1 MARTASPVVEPARQN
16 IETKPVRQTGEGRSP
31 RPNGEGQQPA
41 RQSSDVK
48 IVNLA
53 LQGGGS
59 HGAFTW
65 GVMDKLL
72 EDGRL
77 RIDGLSATSAGAMNA
92 GVYAYH
98 HMIGGTDG
106 ARQGLHD
113 FWQRISKE
121 GDKTRNPMDAVFE
134 SMNLGM
140 LSSAA
145 MFETMTRML
154 SPYEFNPMN
163 LNPLKDVLK
172 ASIDFDKLH
181 HCVDTKLRIC
191 ATNVRS
197 GKIKIFAN
205 GEITPEVLLASA
217 CLPSLFQA
225 VEIDGEHYWDGGYMG
240 NPAIY
245 PMFVGMESSDVILV
259 HINPIIRPSL
269 PKTSPEIM
277 NRLNEISFNST
288 LMREMRAVKFIKD
301 IMDGD
306 WIKDEHKHK
315 LRYIFM
321 HSIRNDEAMA
331 SLTPASKSNTKWSFL
346 TGLRDNGRKTAEHWL
361 AEHFDHL
368 GKRTTIDVEKE
379 FF

>member
-1 MARTASPVVEPARQN
+1 MDSTRTIRGGKPDKPAPGAAKN
-16 IETKPVRQTGEGRSP
+16 KVI
-31 RPNGEGQQPA
+31 
-41 RQSSDVK
+41 
-48 IVNLA
+48 NLA

-65 GVMDKLL
+65 GVLDKIL

-77 RIDGLSATSAGAMNA
+77 DIDGLSATSAGAMNA

-98 HMIGGTDG
+98 HMIGGKDG
-106 ARQGLHD
+106 ARQGLND
-113 FWQRISKE
+113 FWKGISRE
-121 GDKTRNPMDAVFE
+121 GDKTRNPMDEFFE

-145 MFETMTRML
+145 MFETMSRLM
-154 SPYEFNPMN
+154 SPYEFNPFN
-163 LNPLKDVLK
+163 LNPLKDVLN
-172 ASIDFDKLH
+172 ASIDFEKLH
-181 HCVDTKLRIC
+181 HCTTTKLRIC
-191 ATNVRS
+191 ATNVRT
-197 GKIKIFAN
+197 GKIKIFSN
-205 GEITPEVLLASA
+205 GQITPDVLLASA
-217 CLPSLFQA
+217 CLPSVFQA

-245 PMFVGMESSDVILV
+245 PMFVGMESSDVIIV
-259 HINPIIRPSL
+259 HVNPIERPDV

-288 LMREMRAVKFIKD
+288 LMREMRAVKFIRD

-315 LRYIFM
+315 LRYIHM
-321 HSIRNDEAMA
+321 HSIRNDVTMA
-331 SLTPASKSNTKWSFL
+331 GLPTASKSNTKWSFL
-346 TGLRDNGRKTAEHWL
+346 TGLRDFGRATAEKWL
-361 AEHFDHL
+361 AENFDHV
-368 GKRTTIDVEKE
+368 GKRTTIDLEKD

>member
-1 MARTASPVVEPARQN
+1 MDSRPSP
-16 IETKPVRQTGEGRSP
+16 IENRETR
-31 RPNGEGQQPA
+31 QPA
-41 RQSSDVK
+41 RPGGVTK

-65 GVMDKLL
+65 GVLDKIL

-77 RIDGLSATSAGAMNA
+77 EIDGLSATSAGAMNA

-98 HMIGGTDG
+98 HMIGGKDG

-113 FWQRISKE
+113 FWQRISRE

-140 LSSAA
+140 LTSAS
-145 MFETMTRML
+145 MFETMSRLL
-154 SPYEFNPMN
+154 SPYEFNPFN
-163 LNPLKDVLK
+163 LNPLKDVLI

-181 HCVDTKLRIC
+181 HCTDTKLRIC

-205 GEITPEVLLASA
+205 GEITPNVLLASA

-225 VEIDGEHYWDGGYMG
+225 VEINGDHYWDGGYMG

-245 PMFVGMESSDVILV
+245 PMFVGMESGDVILV
-259 HINPIIRPSL
+259 HVNPIERPDV
-269 PKTSPEIM
+269 PKTSPDIM

-288 LMREMRAVKFIKD
+288 LMREMRAVKFIRD

-321 HSIRNDEAMA
+321 HSIRSDETMA
-331 SLTPASKSNTKWSFL
+331 GLATASKANTKWSFL
-346 TGLRDNGRKTAEHWL
+346 TGLRDSGRATAERWL
-361 AEHFDHL
+361 AENFDHI
-368 GKRTTIDVEKE
+368 GKRTSIDLEKE

>member
-1 MARTASPVVEPARQN
+1 VANPRALAISIKEPQAMDSTPTPIKGRQPQRPAPSSS
-16 IETKPVRQTGEGRSP
+16 ETKV
-31 RPNGEGQQPA
+31 
-41 RQSSDVK
+41 
-48 IVNLA
+48 VNLA

-65 GVMDKLL
+65 GVMDKIL

-77 RIDGLSATSAGAMNA
+77 NIDGLSATSAGAMNA

-98 HMIGGTDG
+98 HMIGGKDG

-121 GDKTRNPMDAVFE
+121 GDKTRNPMDDVFE
-134 SMNLGM
+134 AMNLNM
-140 LSSAA
+140 LSSAS
-145 MFETMTRML
+145 MFETVSRLM
-154 SPYEFNPMN
+154 SPYEFNPFN
-163 LNPLKDVLK
+163 LNPLKDVLS

-181 HCVDTKLRIC
+181 HCTTTKLRIC

-197 GKIKIFAN
+197 GKIKIFHN
-205 GEITPEVLLASA
+205 DEITTDVLLASA
-217 CLPSLFQA
+217 CLPQLFQA
-225 VEIDGEHYWDGGYMG
+225 VAIDGEHYWDGGYMG

-245 PMFVGMESSDVILV
+245 PMFVGMESSDVIIIHV
-259 HINPIIRPSL
+259 NPIERTDL

-288 LMREMRAVKFIKD
+288 LMREMRAVKFIRD

-321 HSIRNDEAMA
+321 HSIRDDA
-331 SLTPASKSNTKWSFL
+331 SMGKLAVASKSNTKWSFL
-346 TGLRDNGRKTAEHWL
+346 TGLRDRGRTTAEQWL
-361 AEHFDHL
+361 AENFDQV

>member
-1 MARTASPVVEPARQN
+1 MDSAPSPSKSRRPSV
-16 IETKPVRQTGEGRSP
+16 ETKV
-31 RPNGEGQQPA
+31 
-41 RQSSDVK
+41 
-48 IVNLA
+48 VNLA

-65 GVMDKLL
+65 GVMDKIL

-77 RIDGLSATSAGAMNA
+77 DIDGLSATSAGAMNA

-98 HMIGGTDG
+98 HMIGGKDG

-145 MFETMTRML
+145 MFETVSRLM
-154 SPYEFNPMN
+154 SPYEFNPFN

-181 HCVDTKLRIC
+181 ACTTTKLRIC

-197 GKIKIFAN
+197 GKIKIFHN
-205 GEITPEVLLASA
+205 DEITTEVLLASA
-217 CLPSLFQA
+217 CLPQLFQA

-245 PMFVGMESSDVILV
+245 PMFVGMASADVIIIHV
-259 HINPIIRPSL
+259 NPINRPDL

-288 LMREMRAVKFIKD
+288 LMREMRAVKFIRD

-306 WIKDEHKHK
+306 WIKEEHKHK
-315 LRYIFM
+315 LRYIHM
-321 HSIRNDEAMA
+321 HSIRNDDTMA
-331 SLTPASKSNTKWSFL
+331 ALPASSKSNTNWSFL
-346 TGLRDNGRKTAEHWL
+346 TGLRERGRVTAEQWL
-361 AEHFDHL
+361 AENFDHV

>member
-1 MARTASPVVEPARQN
+1 MPA
-16 IETKPVRQTGEGRSP
+16 
-31 RPNGEGQQPA
+31 
-41 RQSSDVK
+41 
-48 IVNLA
+48 
-53 LQGGGS
+53 
-59 HGAFTW
+59 
-65 GVMDKLL
+65 
-72 EDGRL
+72 
-77 RIDGLSATSAGAMNA
+77 
-92 GVYAYH
+92 VYAYH

-140 LSSAA
+140 LSSAS

-217 CLPSLFQA
+217 CLP
-225 VEIDGEHYWDGGYMG
+225 VPVPGGRDRRRALLGRRLYG
-240 NPAIY
+240 QS
-245 PMFVGMESSDVILV
+245 GDLSDVRR
-259 HINPIIRPSL
+259 HGKQRRHPRPHQSDH
-269 PKTSPEIM
+269 PP
-277 NRLNEISFNST
+277 
-288 LMREMRAVKFIKD
+288 
-301 IMDGD
+301 
-306 WIKDEHKHK
+306 H
-315 LRYIFM
+315 
-321 HSIRNDEAMA
+321 
-331 SLTPASKSNTKWSFL
+331 PAQ
-346 TGLRDNGRKTAEHWL
+346 DL
-361 AEHFDHL
+361 AA
-368 GKRTTIDVEKE
+368 RS
-379 FF
+379 

>member
-1 MARTASPVVEPARQN
+1 MARTNSPGGRMAPQN
-16 IETKPVRQTGEGRSP
+16 GGRK
-31 RPNGEGQQPA
+31 
-41 RQSSDVK
+41 V
-48 IVNLA
+48 VNLA

-65 GVMDKLL
+65 GVLDKLL

-77 RIDGLSATSAGAMNA
+77 SIDGLSATSAGAMNA
-92 GVYAYH
+92 AVYAYH
-98 HMIGGTDG
+98 HMLGGKDA

-134 SMNLGM
+134 SMNLGV
-140 LSSAA
+140 LSSAS
-145 MFETMTRML
+145 MFDTMSRLL
-154 SPYEFNPMN
+154 SPYEFNPFN

-181 HCVDTKLRIC
+181 HCTDTKLRIC

-197 GKIKIFAN
+197 GKIKIFGN
-205 GEITPEVLLASA
+205 GQITTEVLLASA

-245 PMFVGMESSDVILV
+245 PMFVGMESGDVILV
-259 HINPIIRPSL
+259 HVNPIERQDV

-288 LMREMRAVKFIKD
+288 LMREMRAVKFIRD

-306 WIKDEHKHK
+306 WIKEEHKHK

-331 SLTPASKSNTKWSFL
+331 SLAVASKSNTAWPFL
-346 TGLRDNGRKTAEHWL
+346 IGLRDRGRLTAEHWL
-361 AEHFDHL
+361 ADNFDHL
-368 GKRTTIDVEKE
+368 GKRSSIDLEKE

>member
-1 MARTASPVVEPARQN
+1 MDSTQLPIKGRQPHQPTPRSS
-16 IETKPVRQTGEGRSP
+16 ETKM
-31 RPNGEGQQPA
+31 
-41 RQSSDVK
+41 
-48 IVNLA
+48 VNLA

-65 GVMDKLL
+65 GVMDKIL

-77 RIDGLSATSAGAMNA
+77 NIDGLSATSAGAMNA

-98 HMIGGTDG
+98 HMIGGKDG

-121 GDKTRNPMDAVFE
+121 GDKTRNPMDAIFE
-134 SMNLGM
+134 AMNLNM

-145 MFETMTRML
+145 MFETVSRLM
-154 SPYEFNPMN
+154 SPYEFNPFN
-163 LNPLKDVLK
+163 LNPLKDVLS
-172 ASIDFDKLH
+172 ASIDFEKLH
-181 HCVDTKLRIC
+181 QCTDTKLRLC
-191 ATNVRS
+191 ATNVRT
-197 GKIKIFAN
+197 GKIKIFHN
-205 GEITPEVLLASA
+205 DQITTDVLLASA
-217 CLPSLFQA
+217 CLPQLFQA

-245 PMFVGMESSDVILV
+245 PMFVGMESSDVIIIHV
-259 HINPIIRPSL
+259 NPIDRPEL

-288 LMREMRAVKFIKD
+288 LMREMRAVKFIHD

-315 LRYIFM
+315 LRFIFM
-321 HSIRNDEAMA
+321 HSIRDDATMA
-331 SLTPASKSNTKWSFL
+331 SLPAASKGNTKWSFL
-346 TGLRDNGRKTAEHWL
+346 TGLRDRGRTTAEHWL
-361 AEHFDHL
+361 AENFDQI
-368 GKRTTIDVEKE
+368 GKSTTIDLEKD

>member
-1 MARTASPVVEPARQN
+1 MDSTPPTTKDRQN
-16 IETKPVRQTGEGRSP
+16 R
-31 RPNGEGQQPA
+31 QPA
-41 RQSSDVK
+41 RRGGSETKV
-48 IVNLA
+48 VNLA

-65 GVMDKLL
+65 GVLDKIL

-121 GDKTRNPMDAVFE
+121 GDKTRNPMDDVFE
-134 SMNLGM
+134 AMNLKM
-140 LSSAA
+140 LSSAS
-145 MFETMTRML
+145 MFEMMSRLL
-154 SPYEFNPMN
+154 SPYEFNPFN
-163 LNPLKDVLK
+163 LNPLKDVLI

-181 HCVDTKLRIC
+181 HVTDTKLRIC
-191 ATNVRS
+191 ATNVRT

-205 GEITPEVLLASA
+205 GQITPNVLLASA

-225 VEIDGEHYWDGGYMG
+225 VEIDGDHYWDGGYMG

-245 PMFVGMESSDVILV
+245 PMFVGMESGDVILV
-259 HINPIIRPSL
+259 HVNPIERPDV
-269 PKTSPEIM
+269 PKTSAEIM

-288 LMREMRAVKFIKD
+288 LMREMRAVKFIRD

-321 HSIRNDEAMA
+321 HSIRSDETMA
-331 SLTPASKSNTKWSFL
+331 ALPSASKGNTKWSFL
-346 TGLRDNGRKTAEHWL
+346 TGLRDLGRSAAEQWL
-361 AEHFDHL
+361 AANFDNV
-368 GKRTTIDVEKE
+368 GKRTSIDLEKE